1 MRHAPTLRALA
12 LLLLAPLLVTPAPV
26 VSIARADEPAIT
38 LKDAPGRDV
47 VEGNCGACHSLDYI
61 QTNSP
66 FPSAALWDTEVKKMI
81 NAFGAPITPPDAKT
95 ITDYLVKNY
104 GS

>member
-1 MRHAPTLRALA
+1 MKAILILVGM
-12 LLLLAPLLVTPAPV
+12 LLLAPA
-26 VSIARADEPAIT
+26 ARADEATVT
-38 LKDAPGRDV
+38 LKNAPGRDA
-47 VEGNCGACHSLDYI
+47 VESNCNACHSLDYI

-66 FPSAALWDTEVKKMI
+66 FPSAAVWDGSVKKMI
-81 NAFGAPITPPDAKT
+81 NVFGAPITPADAKT

>member
-1 MRHAPTLRALA
+1 MMRTIPILLGA
-12 LLLLAPLLVTPAPV
+12 LLLMPA
-26 VSIARADEPAIT
+26 ALADEQPVT
-38 LKDAPGRDV
+38 LKNAPGRDV

-66 FPSAALWDTEVKKMI
+66 FPSAALWDAEVKKMI
-81 NAFGAPITPPDAKT
+81 NAFGAPITPADAKT

>member
-1 MRHAPTLRALA
+1 MRSI
-12 LLLLAPLLVTPAPV
+12 LLLAALILAAA
-26 VSIARADEPAIT
+26 ARADEPPIT
-38 LKDAPGRDV
+38 LKNAPGRDI

-66 FPSAALWDTEVKKMI
+66 FPSAALWDAEVKKMI
-81 NAFGAPITPPDAKT
+81 NAFGAPITPADAKT

>member
-1 MRHAPTLRALA
+1 MKAIILVVGAWF
-12 LLLLAPLLVTPAPV
+12 LLAPAA
-26 VSIARADEPAIT
+26 SADEQPVT
-38 LKDAPGRDV
+38 LKNAPGRDA
-47 VEGNCGACHSLDYI
+47 VEGNCGSCHSLDYI

-66 FPSAALWDTEVKKMI
+66 FPSAALWDAEVKKMM
-81 NAFGAPITPPDAKT
+81 NVFGAPIAPADAKT